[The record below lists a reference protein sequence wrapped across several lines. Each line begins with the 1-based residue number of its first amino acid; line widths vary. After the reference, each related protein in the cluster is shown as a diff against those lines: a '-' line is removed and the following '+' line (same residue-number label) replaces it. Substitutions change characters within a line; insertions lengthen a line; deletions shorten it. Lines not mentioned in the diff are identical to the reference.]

1 MLPAMPRPGRP
12 PKEPDLSTYAGR
24 FAARLRTLR
33 EAAGLSV
40 AEARGKL
47 AGKGVDV
54 SESTLRRWERAD
66 AVPPV
71 ESYPV
76 LAKVYGV
83 APGDVLPPA

>member
-24 FAARLRTLR
+24 FAARLRSLR

-47 AGKGVDV
+47 AEGGVDV
-54 SESTLRRWERAD
+54 SEYTVRSWERAET
-66 AVPPV
+66 APPV
-71 ESYPV
+71 ATLPI
-76 LAKVYGV
+76 LAAAYGV
-83 APGDVLPPA
+83 APGDVLPVE